1 MPATNNSPTRTRVW
15 APTSGT
21 VSSLARSARQLA
33 RASASRISAPAAA
46 EVLAKY
52 RYATAVERA
61 CKLIRGDLLAVLIEQ
76 HGVRA
81 IDIARETGER
91 PGDISEMYAVA
102 RTFPRGSRPTD
113 ATYNHL
119 LLATRMVR
127 KFPSLNMAPAE
138 ALVEICRAGLTQH
151 RDVTRHFSVL
161 ERAATARVVRRL
173 PDLRPS
179 GRLVNRARHCRFQ
192 ALLPAFDDRAIQILS
207 IDPPYVYGDQTYG
220 SRSARS
226 MSCDSDDA
234 ESAVGVVIDL
244 LRDWQPKVAAGGVVL
259 LWQPW
264 QPLSAQIQE
273 AIAAHGWA
281 VVGPVI
287 WDKGRPQPGN
297 FASPYS
303 VQGEFLWVLYRPG
316 DTLINHDSSSREMI
330 LRMAPVSSPSAAH
343 AQIHAFEKPVAL
355 CEMLVQKHS
364 RPGDLVFDACGCTG
378 AMSLAAINCGRNWV
392 YAESNQENFVVGSAR
407 IAARMAEMSRA
418 AS

>member
-1 MPATNNSPTRTRVW
+1 
-15 APTSGT
+15 
-21 VSSLARSARQLA
+21 
-33 RASASRISAPAAA
+33 
-46 EVLAKY
+46 LAKY
-52 RYATAVERA
+52 RYAAAVERA

-102 RTFPRGSRPTD
+102 RTFPRESRPAD

-127 KFPSLNMAPAE
+127 KFPKLRLTADE
-138 ALVEICRAGLTQH
+138 ALAEIRRAGLTQH
-151 RDVTRHFSVL
+151 RDVTRHFSGL
-161 ERAATARVVRRL
+161 ERAAASGAVRQL
-173 PDLRPS
+173 PDLRTK
-179 GRLVNRARHCRFQ
+179 RHLVDRAHHRRFQ
-192 ALLPAFDDRAIQILS
+192 ELLPAFDDLAIQILS

-226 MSCDSDDA
+226 MACDSDDA
-234 ESAVGVVIDL
+234 ESAVGIVVDL
-244 LRDWQPKVAAGGVVL
+244 LRDWQPKLARGGVVL

-264 QPLSAQIQE
+264 QALLRQIAE
-273 AIAAHGWA
+273 AIETYRRA

-303 VQGEFLWVLYRPG
+303 VQGEFLWVLHRPG
-316 DTLINHDSSSREMI
+316 DTHINHEGSSREMI
-330 LRMAPVSSPSAAH
+330 LRVAPVSSPSLGH
-343 AQIHAFEKPVAL
+343 AQSHAYEKPVEL
-355 CEMLVQKHS
+355 CEMLVRKHS
-364 RPGDLVFDACGCTG
+364 RPGDLVLDACGCTG
-378 AMSLAAINCGRNWV
+378 AMSLAAMNCGRRCV
-392 YAESNQENFVVGSAR
+392 YAESNQENFAVGSAR
-407 IAARMAEMSRA
+407 IAARTAEISRA